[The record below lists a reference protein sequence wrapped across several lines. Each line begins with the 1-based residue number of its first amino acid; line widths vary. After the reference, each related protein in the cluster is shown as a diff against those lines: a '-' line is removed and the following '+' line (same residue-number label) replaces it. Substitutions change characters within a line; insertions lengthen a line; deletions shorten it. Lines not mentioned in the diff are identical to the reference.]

1 MRASPGLRAAAAIL
15 LGGFLWSCAAGDE
28 PDLDMTTPELIRK
41 EGYPA
46 EAHVVLTDD
55 GYLLTMHR
63 IPSAAGPAVFLQH
76 GLLASSSDWVIAG
89 RGKAL
94 AFILAERG
102 YDVWLGNARGNTYS
116 RSHVRYSTSDLRFWN
131 FSWHEMASHDL
142 PAEIAYIAGMK
153 KARLTYIG
161 HSMGTTMFF
170 AMAIDRPESAA
181 KVEAMFA
188 LAPVAFMNHLK
199 SPVRLLA
206 PFLREIELIVRYLGA
221 GQFLPQNAI
230 LKFLARYGCDVDV
243 TEEKICA
250 NSLFVICGFD
260 ASQFNYTL
268 MPVILSHSPAG
279 ASTKTIVHYG
289 QEITSGRFQRYDY
302 GPKGNL
308 AIYNRTTPP
317 DYDLSKVS
325 VPVGV
330 FWSENDWLASP
341 VDVKRLYDRLPRKI
355 LDYKVDYPKFNHL
368 DFLWA
373 LDAPKLVYAKLLSAM
388 NASLASNVQV

>member
-1 MRASPGLRAAAAIL
+1 
-15 LGGFLWSCAAGDE
+15 
-28 PDLDMTTPELIRK
+28 MTTPELIRK

-89 RGKAL
+89 RGKGL

-116 RSHVRYSTSDLRFWN
+116 RSHVRYSTSDPRFWN
-131 FSWHEMASHDL
+131 FSWHEMANHDL
-142 PAEIAYIAGMK
+142 PAEISYIAGLK

-181 KVEAMFA
+181 KIEAMFA

-206 PFLREIELIVRYLGA
+206 PFLREIELIVRYLGE

-230 LKFLARYGCDVDV
+230 LKFLARYGCDIDV

-260 ASQFNYTL
+260 ASQFNYVIIMRPSPRRLIAQRSCSAPQTL

-289 QEITSGRFQRYDY
+289 QEISSGRFQRYDY
-302 GPKGNL
+302 GPEGNL
-308 AIYNRTTPP
+308 AMYNSTRPP
-317 DYDLSKVS
+317 DYDLSKLS
-325 VPVGV
+325 VPVAL

-341 VDVKRLYDRLPRKI
+341 VDVRRLYDRLPRKI
-355 LDYKVDYPKFNHL
+355 LSYKVDYPKFNHL

-388 NASLASNVQV
+388 NASNVYNRV